1 MIFFIEPPGGSRST
15 GRRRIGRQLLDSQ
28 RNREPLKSKGTFL
41 ARLLLSVAV
50 AAALAPEIA
59 RSAVA
64 YDFEGPVYYR
74 PGEIVKD
81 HSLIL
86 VDGTFHL
93 FFIVVKSTG
102 EKSFGHATSPD
113 LRIWARQ
120 PDVLFAGPE
129 AWDASAIWAPT
140 MVRYPVDPRF
150 FIMYYTG
157 VNAYWAQRMGFALT
171 TDFNSF
177 CKAPSSVF
185 PPFHG
190 DTSWMYW
197 YENQWSNYRDPGF
210 FRENDTCYMVH
221 TAHTWDWKGA
231 IALATSTDYFTWH
244 DAGPLCVFDSWHAI
258 ESVFL
263 MKRNDRYHLFFTE
276 ETIEGIS
283 HMSSASLRSGWDI
296 TTRTVIDLGAASE
309 MLDLGDDRYIFSR
322 HTKYVTAAE
331 PVSSI
336 RFDTLGWYGDQPRV
350 QMTDLLG
357 GWTIL
362 WGTAFDHQPVFGDN
376 PRFRGD
382 FTTIVGFE
390 GNWWIGTYERFDG
403 PISGP
408 LPGAI
413 QGDSARGAIRSEKF
427 AVAGSSMRLLVGGGN
442 YPDSCYVALCDATTG
457 AILLRETGKGTD
469 RMDERIWDLT
479 PYRGR
484 SVYLTIVDNC
494 VSPFGHI
501 NVDGIEERSTDVPLP
516 IDNGGGSTGKTRYDG
531 SQLSSGR
538 IAAPGGLPAGATG
551 APEHVAPALS
561 ASPNPFNPETEIRA
575 RSEPGKIVTVSIY
588 DVAGHSVRDLEA
600 RTDASGEARIRW
612 NGEDRRGTTLPSGVY
627 LAVLGSGGRIL
638 ASAKLVLA
646 R

>member
-1 MIFFIEPPGGSRST
+1 LDTHRNAKPSRST
-15 GRRRIGRQLLDSQ
+15 GALLA
-28 RNREPLKSKGTFL
+28 GFL
-41 ARLLLSVAV
+41 LFV
-50 AAALAPEIA
+50 AAATALAPGIA

-86 VDGTFHL
+86 VNGTFHL
-93 FFIVVKSTG
+93 YFIVVGSNG

-113 LRIWARQ
+113 LRHWTRR

-129 AWDASAIWAPT
+129 TWDAAAIWAPT
-140 MVRYPVDPRF
+140 LVRYPVDSRS

-157 VNAYWAQRMGFALT
+157 VNKYYAQRMGFAWTNDLNT
-171 TDFNSF
+171 FY
-177 CKAPSSVF
+177 KAPTEYY

-210 FRENDTCYMVH
+210 FRENGTYYMVH
-221 TAHTWDWKGA
+221 TAHTWAWKGA
-231 IALATSTDYFTWH
+231 IALATSTDYLTWR
-244 DAGPLCVFDSWHAI
+244 DEGPIYVADDWHAI

-263 MKRNDRYHLFFTE
+263 MKRNGRYHLFFTE

-283 HMSSASLRSGWDI
+283 HMSSDSLRSGWNI
-296 TTRTVIDLGAASE
+296 ATRTVIDLGAASE
-309 MLDLGDDRYIFSR
+309 VLKLGDDRYIFSR

-336 RFDTLGWYGDQPRV
+336 RFDTLGWYGDEPHV
-350 QMTDLLG
+350 QMTNLLG

-362 WGTAFDHQPVFGDN
+362 WGTAFDRQPVFGDN

-382 FTTIVGFE
+382 FATTIGFE
-390 GNWWIGTYERFDG
+390 GNWWIGTYERFNG

-408 LPGAI
+408 IPGEI
-413 QGDSARGAIRSEKF
+413 QGESARGAIRSEEF
-427 AVAGSSMRLLVGGGN
+427 VVTGSSMRLLVGGGN
-442 YPDSCYVALCDATTG
+442 YPDSCYVALCDAATG
-457 AILLRETGKGTD
+457 AILCQETGKNTD
-469 RMDERIWDLT
+469 RMDERLWNLA

-494 VSPFGHI
+494 VSPLGHI
-501 NVDGIEERSTDVPLP
+501 NVDGIEERLTDAPP
-516 IDNGGGSTGKTRYDG
+516 PYEEGEGRGTGKSRRNGALTFSERNATPGDG
-531 SQLSSGR
+531 
-538 IAAPGGLPAGATG
+538 PAGALG
-551 APEHVAPALS
+551 APEHVSPSLS
-561 ASPNPFNPETEIRA
+561 SSPNPFNPETEISA
-575 RSEPGKIVTVSIY
+575 RGEPGEIVTVSIY
-588 DVAGHSVRDLEA
+588 DVAGHSLCDLEA
-600 RTDASGEARIRW
+600 RTDAGGEARIRW
-612 NGEDRRGTTLPSGVY
+612 SGADRRGATLPSGVY
-627 LAVLGSGGRIL
+627 LAVLKSGGRIL
-638 ASAKLVLA
+638 ARSKLVLA

>member
-1 MIFFIEPPGGSRST
+1 MPPRGKSA
-15 GRRRIGRQLLDSQ
+15 LLA
-28 RNREPLKSKGTFL
+28 G
-41 ARLLLSVAV
+41 LLLLIAV
-50 AAALAPEIA
+50 AAVLAPGNA
-59 RSAVA
+59 RSMVA

-93 FFIVVKSTG
+93 YFIVVKNTG
-102 EKSFGHATSPD
+102 EKSFGHATSSD
-113 LRIWARQ
+113 LTHWTRQ

-140 MVRYPVDPRF
+140 MVRYPPDPRF
-150 FIMYYTG
+150 YIMYYTG
-157 VNAYWAQRMGFALT
+157 VNAYWAQRMSFAVT
-171 TDFNSF
+171 SDFSSF
-177 CKAPSSVF
+177 LKAPSASY

-210 FRENDTCYMVH
+210 YEEDGTCYMVH
-221 TAHTWDWKGA
+221 TAHTLSWKGA

-283 HMSSASLRSGWDI
+283 HMSSDSLRSGWNI
-296 TTRTVIDLGAASE
+296 ATRTVIDLGAASE
-309 MLDLGDDRYIFSR
+309 LLDLGNDHHIFSR

-336 RFDTLGWYGDQPRV
+336 RFDTLGWYGDQPHVR
-350 QMTDLLG
+350 MTNLLG
-357 GWTIL
+357 GWTKL
-362 WGTAFDHQPVFGDN
+362 WGIAFDHQPVFGNN

-382 FTTIVGFE
+382 FTTTVGYE

-413 QGDSARGAIRSEKF
+413 QGEKARGAIRSQEF
-427 AVAGSSMRLLVGGGN
+427 TVMGSSMRLLVGGGD

-457 AILLRETGKGTD
+457 AILCRETGKNTD
-469 RMDERIWDLT
+469 RMDERFWNLI
-479 PYRGR
+479 PYRGK

-494 VSPFGHI
+494 VSSFGHI
-501 NVDGIEERSTDVPLP
+501 NVDGIEERLTDAPS
-516 IDNGGGSTGKTRYDG
+516 IDGGGGSTGKSRYDG

-538 IAAPGGLPAGATG
+538 IAEPGDLPAGATG
-551 APEHVAPALS
+551 APARVSPSLS
-561 ASPNPFNPETEIRA
+561 SSPNPFNPETEIRA
-575 RSEPGKIVTVSIY
+575 RSEPGEIVTVSIY
-588 DVAGHSVRDLEA
+588 DVAGRSLCDLEA

-612 NGEDRRGTTLPSGVY
+612 NGVDHRGTTLRSGVY
-627 LAVLGSGGRIL
+627 LAVLRSGGRIL